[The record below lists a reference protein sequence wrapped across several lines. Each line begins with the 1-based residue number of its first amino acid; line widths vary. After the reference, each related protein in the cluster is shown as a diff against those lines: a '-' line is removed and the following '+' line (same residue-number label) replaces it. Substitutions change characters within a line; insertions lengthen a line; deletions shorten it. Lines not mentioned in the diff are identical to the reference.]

1 MRNLP
6 LKNKYFLHV
15 RILLKAH
22 IGGTILTSIV
32 QDSQNN
38 IQPASDSNSESDS
51 YSDRVERI
59 VGSTSNS
66 SELSDSGDQATDSQQ
81 QEAEETIPESST
93 SRYGRKRTRAL
104 RENYVPWHN
113 IHVEM

>member
-1 MRNLP
+1 MP
-6 LKNKYFLHV
+6 LKNKYFLHF

-22 IGGTILTSIV
+22 IGSKILTSIV

-38 IQPASDSNSESDS
+38 IQPASDS

-81 QEAEETIPESST
+81 REAEETIPESST

-104 RENYVPWHN
+104 QENYVPWHN
-113 IHVEM
+113 IRVEM